1 MEFQLRLNRFVF
13 TARNIHQRKKK
24 NPEKIRME
32 PLQRTFKDV
41 REQTEWN

>member
-13 TARNIHQRKKK
+13 TARNIHQKKKKRKK
-24 NPEKIRME
+24 IGME

-41 REQTEWN
+41 RVQTEWN